1 MFSTVSCSELLK
13 ELNFLIN
20 SKHFQEKGSNWCC
33 IWRRLI
39 SVVDWASNHIRYF
52 KPLKHLKS
60 PWHQNESF
68 VAWIMFYNRQDH
80 ANTWLSSSSLRRC
93 SIKKVFF
100 NISQNLQEN
109 WCFPVNFARFYK
121 STFLQN
127 TSERL
132 LLCNEKSIIGL

>member
-20 SKHFQEKGSNWCC
+20 SKYFQEKGSNWCC

-39 SVVDWASNHIRYF
+39 NVVDWATNHIRYF

-93 SIKKVFF
+93 SIKKFSLIFRKIYRKTGVSLW
-100 NISQNLQEN
+100 ILQDFIRAPFYRTPPNE
-109 WCFPVNFARFYK
+109 CFCVIK
-121 STFLQN
+121 SPL
-127 TSERL
+127 
-132 LLCNEKSIIGL
+132 